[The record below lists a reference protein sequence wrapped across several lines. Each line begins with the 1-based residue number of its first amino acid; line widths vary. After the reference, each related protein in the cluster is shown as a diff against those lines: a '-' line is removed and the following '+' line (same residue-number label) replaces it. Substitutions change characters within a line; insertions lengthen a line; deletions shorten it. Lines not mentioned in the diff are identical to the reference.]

1 MIPDSSYIRGGSRA
15 VAFVVT
21 LSCLEGSG
29 SKDIPLR
36 SEEWREGGQ
45 VWNQKLHHSPQL

>member
-15 VAFVVT
+15 VAFVGT

-29 SKDIPLR
+29 SKDIPLAI
-36 SEEWREGGQ
+36 
-45 VWNQKLHHSPQL
+45 